1 VRRIRF
7 RAGDLVLAL
16 FLLMGSNTAFGGKK
30 APKLNETIDLPRTFE
45 VDFQFAAKQRAQLG
59 PQIEVADDVAGRVGK
74 DVFESLVNT
83 QMISGFGLPYTWTF
97 RPYESPVVNAFSFPD
112 GEVVAYTGLSRL
124 IGTNRGL
131 WAAVLAHE
139 IAHVALRHSAR
150 KALFHEYVEEQVRYW
165 QMRARLGDK
174 GAVWTVL
181 AVRIAGN
188 LAEKKLSR
196 DLEHDADI
204 QGMLLMARAGYHPD
218 NAFAM
223 HHLLRMNTP
232 ERSRVGTFFFSDHPR
247 WESRDQRTERA
258 YTEALAEYDRL
269 WASPDASPGGLPP
282 AVAFLGD
289 VRGMQNKGG
298 GTGDLALALSCRN
311 VGSPV
316 ALVIHLTKAG
326 GAPVRSMV
334 GDYRDSTGNVLI
346 HERAS
351 CLDKDGAG
359 PTTVHIPADIIPT
372 QDRKL
377 KAQVEILGPGDELLE
392 RSKVFDVHF
401 PKTDSKST
409 TVIAKVRVE
418 PELRDAP
425 GAEQADQYKVADAI
439 APVAIEPQR
448 PSTVAP
454 VIATRIERPNAEAK
468 AGPIARRTGHADA
481 VAGAIPVFRA
491 GLPKTGGPS
500 NTAAHES
507 LGVLPS
513 ALDGSGVPSNWKT
526 SLAPTGAATW
536 WHVSLPAEPT
546 LTVSVSRSGVFFPIE
561 PLDTES
567 LPTNIRITNN
577 TQATVT
583 ISAPTISGNDPSNFT
598 QTNDCGRTLDA
609 GTACTLSLTF
619 RPTASGTRT
628 ALLAV
633 EGTTQKIM
641 LTGIGK

>member
-1 VRRIRF
+1 LGRIRCH
-7 RAGDLVLAL
+7 AVDLVLVV
-16 FLLMGSNTAFGGKK
+16 FLLAFSNAAFGGKK
-30 APKLNETIDLPRTFE
+30 APKLADTIDLPQTFE

-59 PQIEVADDVAGRVGK
+59 PQTEVPDDVAGRVGQE
-74 DVFESLVNT
+74 VFESLVRS
-83 QMISGFGLPYTWTF
+83 QMISGFGLPYPWTF
-97 RPYESPVVNAFSFPD
+97 KAYDSPVVNAFSLAD
-112 GEVVAYTGLSRL
+112 GEVVAFTGLSRL

-139 IAHVALRHSAR
+139 IAHVARRHSAR

-258 YTEALAEYDRL
+258 YTEALAEYNRL
-269 WASPDASPGGLPP
+269 WESPDASPGGVPP

-289 VRGMQNKGG
+289 VRGMENKGV
-298 GTGDLALALSCRN
+298 GTGDLMLALSCRN

-316 ALVIHLTKAG
+316 ALVIHLTKADG
-326 GAPVRSMV
+326 TPVRSMV
-334 GDYRDSTGNVLI
+334 GDYGDSTGNVLI

-377 KAQVEILGPGDELLE
+377 KAQVEVLGPGNELLE

-401 PKTDSKST
+401 PKTNKKGGT
-409 TVIAKVRVE
+409 TIARVRVE
-418 PELRDAP
+418 PEFRDTP
-425 GAEQADQYKVADAI
+425 GAEQADQYRVAEVV
-439 APVAIEPQR
+439 PVAIQPQR
-448 PSTVAP
+448 PSAAASLAHV
-454 VIATRIERPNAEAK
+454 EQPNAEATVLPIATRTEHPDAGVDAALVAIR
-468 AGPIARRTGHADA
+468 AGP
-481 VAGAIPVFRA
+481 
-491 GLPKTGGPS
+491 PKRDNPS
-500 NTAAHES
+500 NSPTHES

-546 LTVSVSRSGVFFPIE
+546 LTISVSRSGVFFPIE
-561 PLDTES
+561 LLDTES
-567 LPTNIRITNN
+567 LPTSIRITNN
-577 TQATVT
+577 TQAAVI
-583 ISAPTISGNDPSNFT
+583 ISVPTMSGNDPSDFT
-598 QTNDCGRTLDA
+598 QTNNCGRTLDA

-619 RPTASGTRT
+619 RPKASGTRT

-641 LTGIGK
+641 LMGIGK